1 MSQAETSTE
10 QGEAAGAATEAA
22 PPSEKSP
29 APEAPAAPAPGAPA
43 APAPEAQSPAPP
55 APRGAEAPGVG
66 PATATRA
73 PRAAWSL
80 GLFRSE
86 LVTVFRRARTMAL
99 LGVLAGVPLLVG
111 IAIRIETRD
120 GSSVGGSDGGGP
132 AFLEQ
137 VSNNGLFLAFA
148 SLAATLPF
156 FLPMAIG
163 VVGGDAIAGEAAT
176 GTLRYLLVAPAGRT
190 RLLLAKYA
198 SVLVFC
204 AAATV
209 TVVLSAVIVGFSLF
223 PVGGVTLLSGN
234 TVSLTNGILR
244 GLLIA
249 LLVAASLIG
258 LAALGLFISTLT
270 DSGIGAMA
278 ATVGLLITVQ
288 IVNSI
293 PQLHALQPYLF
304 PHYWLSFAD
313 VMRAP
318 VIWDGILKNLALQAV
333 YAAVFG
339 SAAWARFTTRDI
351 TA

>member
-1 MSQAETSTE
+1 MSRAET
-10 QGEAAGAATEAA
+10 AAG
-22 PPSEKSP
+22 
-29 APEAPAAPAPGAPA
+29 PGLHDDGDGNGRSHPGEQKGADRERA
-43 APAPEAQSPAPP
+43 PAPP
-55 APRGAEAPGVG
+55 ASR
-66 PATATRA
+66 T
-73 PRAAWSL
+73 PRAVWVLA
-80 GLFRSE
+80 LFRSE
-86 LVTVFRRARTMAL
+86 LLIVFRRTRTLAL

-111 IAIRIETRD
+111 IAVRIETR
-120 GSSVGGSDGGGP
+120 GGRPAGGNDGGGP

-137 VSNNGLFLAFA
+137 ISNNGLFLAFT

-163 VVGGDAIAGEAAT
+163 VVAGDSVAGEAST

-198 SVLVFC
+198 SVLTFC
-204 AAATV
+204 VAATL
-209 TVVLSAVIVGFSLF
+209 VVALSAVVVGFSLF
-223 PVGGVTLLSGN
+223 PIGDVTLLSGN
-234 TVSLTNGILR
+234 TVPLSDGILR

-249 LLVAASLIG
+249 LLVASSLVG
-258 LAALGLFISTLT
+258 LGALGLFVSTLT

-278 ATVGLLITVQ
+278 ATVGLLITIQ
-288 IVNSI
+288 IVNNI

-318 VIWDGILKNLALQAV
+318 VIWSGILKNLALQAA

>member
-1 MSQAETSTE
+1 MSQADTTT
-10 QGEAAGAATEAA
+10 GAASGSEPG
-22 PPSEKSP
+22 PP
-29 APEAPAAPAPGAPA
+29 PAAPEGVPAAPGGAPA
-43 APAPEAQSPAPP
+43 GASAGPAPAPRAV
-55 APRGAEAPGVG
+55 RGAWVLE
-66 PATATRA
+66 
-73 PRAAWSL
+73 
-80 GLFRSE
+80 LFRSE
-86 LVTVFRRARTMAL
+86 LLTVFRRARTFAL
-99 LGVLAGVPLLVG
+99 LGVLAGVPVLVG

-120 GSSVGGSDGGGP
+120 GGSVAGNDGGGP

-163 VVGGDAIAGEAAT
+163 VVAGDSIAGEAST

-190 RLLLAKYA
+190 RLLLAKYS
-198 SVLVFC
+198 SVLTFC
-204 AAATV
+204 VAATLTV
-209 TVVLSAVIVGFSLF
+209 TLSAVIVGFSLF
-223 PVGGVTLLSGN
+223 PVGSVTLLSGD
-234 TVSLTNGILR
+234 TVSLTDGILR

-249 LLVAASLIG
+249 LLVASSLIG

-270 DSGIGAMA
+270 DSGISAMA

-288 IVNSI
+288 IVNNI
-293 PQLHALQPYLF
+293 PQLHAIQPYLF

-318 VIWDGILKNLALQAV
+318 VMWSGILKNLALQAV

>member
-1 MSQAETSTE
+1 MSRAETSTE
-10 QGEAAGAATEAA
+10 AVSAAL
-22 PPSEKSP
+22 
-29 APEAPAAPAPGAPA
+29 PEA
-43 APAPEAQSPAPP
+43 
-55 APRGAEAPGVG
+55 G
-66 PATATRA
+66 PAQAPSSS
-73 PRAAWSL
+73 PRAGRRTWAL

-86 LVTVFRRARTMAL
+86 LVTVFRRARTVAL

-111 IAIRIETRD
+111 IAVRIQTRD
-120 GSSVGGSDGGGP
+120 GSSVGGGDGGGP

-163 VVGGDAIAGEAAT
+163 VVAGDSIAGEAAT

-204 AAATV
+204 LAATL
-209 TVVLSAVIVGFSLF
+209 TVALSAVIVGFSLF
-223 PVGGVTLLSGN
+223 PVGEVTLLSGN
-234 TVSLTNGILR
+234 TVSLTDGILR

-249 LLVAASLIG
+249 LLVAASLVG
-258 LAALGLFISTLT
+258 LSALGLFISTLT

-288 IVNSI
+288 IVDNI

-318 VIWDGILKNLALQAV
+318 AIWTSILKNLAVQAL
-333 YAAVFG
+333 YAAVFT
-339 SAAWARFTTRDI
+339 SAAWARFTTRDV

>member
-1 MSQAETSTE
+1 MSRAETTAGPGLQDSGH
-10 QGEAAGAATEAA
+10 QRLSGEPAGH
-22 PPSEKSP
+22 
-29 APEAPAAPAPGAPA
+29 GAGRV
-43 APAPEAQSPAPP
+43 PAPP
-55 APRGAEAPGVG
+55 ESRP
-66 PATATRA
+66 TRA
-73 PRAAWSL
+73 VWSL
-80 GLFRSE
+80 GLFGSE
-86 LVTVFRRARTMAL
+86 LLIVFRRARTLAL
-99 LGVLAGVPLLVG
+99 LGVLAGVPILVG
-111 IAIRIETRD
+111 IAVRIETR
-120 GSSVGGSDGGGP
+120 GGRSVAGDDGGGP

-137 VSNNGLFLAFA
+137 ISNNGLFLAFA

-163 VVGGDAIAGEAAT
+163 VVAGDSVAGEAST

-198 SVLVFC
+198 SVLTFC
-204 AAATV
+204 VAATLV
-209 TVVLSAVIVGFSLF
+209 VVLSAVIVGFSLF
-223 PVGGVTLLSGN
+223 PVGDVTLLSGN
-234 TVSLTNGILR
+234 TVPLSDGILR

-249 LLVAASLIG
+249 LLVASSLVG
-258 LAALGLFISTLT
+258 LGALGLFISTLT

-278 ATVGLLITVQ
+278 ATVGLLITIQ
-288 IVNSI
+288 IVNNI

-318 VIWDGILKNLALQAV
+318 VIWTGILKNLALQAV

-339 SAAWARFTTRDI
+339 SAAWARFTTRDV

>member
-1 MSQAETSTE
+1 MSQADTTI
-10 QGEAAGAATEAA
+10 AAGEDMTPLGE
-22 PPSEKSP
+22 
-29 APEAPAAPAPGAPA
+29 PAPG
-43 APAPEAQSPAPP
+43 
-55 APRGAEAPGVG
+55 
-66 PATATRA
+66 
-73 PRAAWSL
+73 PRAVRPAWVL

-86 LVTVFRRARTMAL
+86 LLTVFRRARTLAL
-99 LGVLAGVPLLVG
+99 LGVLAGVPVLVG
-111 IAIRIETRD
+111 IAIRIETRN
-120 GSSVGGSDGGGP
+120 GGSVAGNDGGGP

-156 FLPMAIG
+156 FLPMSIG
-163 VVGGDAIAGEAAT
+163 VVAGDSIAGEAAT
-176 GTLRYLLVAPAGRT
+176 GTLRYLLVAPAGRV

-198 SVLVFC
+198 SVLAFC
-204 AAATV
+204 VAATL

-223 PVGGVTLLSGN
+223 PVGSVTLLSGN
-234 TVSLTNGILR
+234 TVSLTDGILR

-249 LLVAASLIG
+249 LLVASSLVG

-270 DSGIGAMA
+270 DSGISAMA

-288 IVNSI
+288 IVNNI
-293 PQLHALQPYLF
+293 PQLHAIQPYLF

-318 VIWDGILKNLALQAV
+318 VIWSGVLKNLALQAV
-333 YAAVFG
+333 YAAAFG

>member
-1 MSQAETSTE
+1 MTPL
-10 QGEAAGAATEAA
+10 GE
-22 PPSEKSP
+22 
-29 APEAPAAPAPGAPA
+29 PAPG
-43 APAPEAQSPAPP
+43 
-55 APRGAEAPGVG
+55 
-66 PATATRA
+66 
-73 PRAAWSL
+73 PRAVRPAWVL

-86 LVTVFRRARTMAL
+86 LLTVFRRARTLAL
-99 LGVLAGVPLLVG
+99 LGVLAGVPVLVG
-111 IAIRIETRD
+111 IAIRIETRN
-120 GSSVGGSDGGGP
+120 GGSVAGNDGGGP

-156 FLPMAIG
+156 FLPMSIG
-163 VVGGDAIAGEAAT
+163 VVAGDSIAGEAAT
-176 GTLRYLLVAPAGRT
+176 GTLRYLLVAPAGRV

-198 SVLVFC
+198 SVLAFC
-204 AAATV
+204 VAATL

-223 PVGGVTLLSGN
+223 PVGSVTLLSGN
-234 TVSLTNGILR
+234 SVSLTDGILR

-249 LLVAASLIG
+249 LLVASSLVG

-270 DSGIGAMA
+270 DSGISAMA

-288 IVNSI
+288 IVNNI
-293 PQLHALQPYLF
+293 PQLHAIQPYLF

-318 VIWDGILKNLALQAV
+318 VIWSGVLKNLALQAV
-333 YAAVFG
+333 YAAAFG

>member
-1 MSQAETSTE
+1 MSRAETTAGPGLHDGDPGHRP
-10 QGEAAGAATEAA
+10 GEPVRERA
-22 PPSEKSP
+22 
-29 APEAPAAPAPGAPA
+29 
-43 APAPEAQSPAPP
+43 PAPP
-55 APRGAEAPGVG
+55 ASR
-66 PATATRA
+66 T

-80 GLFRSE
+80 GLFGSE
-86 LVTVFRRARTMAL
+86 LLIVFRRARTLAL
-99 LGVLAGVPLLVG
+99 LGVLAGVPVLVG
-111 IAIRIETRD
+111 IAVRIETR
-120 GSSVGGSDGGGP
+120 GGHSVGGDGGGGP

-137 VSNNGLFLAFA
+137 ISNNGLFLAFA

-163 VVGGDAIAGEAAT
+163 VVAGDSVAGEAST

-198 SVLVFC
+198 SVLTFC
-204 AAATV
+204 VAATLV
-209 TVVLSAVIVGFSLF
+209 VVLSAVVVGFSLF
-223 PVGGVTLLSGN
+223 PVGDVTLLSGN
-234 TVSLTNGILR
+234 TVSLSDGILR

-249 LLVAASLIG
+249 LLVASSLIG

-288 IVNSI
+288 IINNI

-318 VIWDGILKNLALQAV
+318 VIWTGILKNLALQFL

-339 SAAWARFTTRDI
+339 SAAWARFTTRDV

>member
-1 MSQAETSTE
+1 MSQADTTI
-10 QGEAAGAATEAA
+10 AAGEDMTPVGE
-22 PPSEKSP
+22 
-29 APEAPAAPAPGAPA
+29 PAPG
-43 APAPEAQSPAPP
+43 
-55 APRGAEAPGVG
+55 
-66 PATATRA
+66 
-73 PRAAWSL
+73 PRAVRPAWVL

-86 LVTVFRRARTMAL
+86 LLTVFRRARTLAL
-99 LGVLAGVPLLVG
+99 LGVLAGVPVLVG
-111 IAIRIETRD
+111 IAIRIETRN
-120 GSSVGGSDGGGP
+120 GGSVAGNDGGGP

-156 FLPMAIG
+156 FLPMSIG
-163 VVGGDAIAGEAAT
+163 VVAGDSIAGEAAT
-176 GTLRYLLVAPAGRT
+176 GTLRYLLVAPAGRV

-198 SVLVFC
+198 SVLAFC
-204 AAATV
+204 VAATL

-223 PVGGVTLLSGN
+223 PVGSVTLLSGN
-234 TVSLTNGILR
+234 TVSLTDGILR

-249 LLVAASLIG
+249 LLVASSLVG

-270 DSGIGAMA
+270 DSGISAMA

-288 IVNSI
+288 IVNNI
-293 PQLHALQPYLF
+293 PQLHAIQPYLF

-318 VIWDGILKNLALQAV
+318 VIWSGVLKNLALQAV
-333 YAAVFG
+333 YAAAFG

>member
-1 MSQAETSTE
+1 MSRADTSADPGLHGPGPGDGPAGSGPGKGTA
-10 QGEAAGAATEAA
+10 GADDTAAGG
-22 PPSEKSP
+22 SGG
-29 APEAPAAPAPGAPA
+29 APGAGLAGGGPEAAIPA
-43 APAPEAQSPAPP
+43 A
-55 APRGAEAPGVG
+55 
-66 PATATRA
+66 RA
-73 PRAAWSL
+73 VRPTWTL
-80 GLFRSE
+80 GLFGSE
-86 LVTVFRRARTMAL
+86 LLTVFRRARTMAL
-99 LGVLAGVPLLVG
+99 LGVLAGVPVLVG
-111 IAIRIETRD
+111 IAIRIETHD
-120 GSSVGGSDGGGP
+120 GSSVAGNDGGGP

-163 VVGGDAIAGEAAT
+163 VVGGDSVAGEAAT

-190 RLLLAKYA
+190 RLLAAKYA

-204 AAATV
+204 VAATL

-223 PVGGVTLLSGN
+223 PVGDVTLLSGN
-234 TVSLTNGILR
+234 TVPLSDGILR

-249 LLVAASLIG
+249 LLVAASLVG
-258 LAALGLFISTLT
+258 LSALGLFISTLT

-288 IVNSI
+288 IVNNI
-293 PQLHALQPYLF
+293 PQLHAIQPYLF

-318 VIWDGILKNLALQAV
+318 VIWSGILKNLALQAL

>member
-1 MSQAETSTE
+1 MSQADTTI
-10 QGEAAGAATEAA
+10 AAGEDTTPVGE
-22 PPSEKSP
+22 P
-29 APEAPAAPAPGAPA
+29 APAPRAVRPA
-43 APAPEAQSPAPP
+43 W
-55 APRGAEAPGVG
+55 V
-66 PATATRA
+66 
-73 PRAAWSL
+73 L

-86 LVTVFRRARTMAL
+86 LLTVFRRARTLAL
-99 LGVLAGVPLLVG
+99 LGVLAGVPVLVG
-111 IAIRIETRD
+111 IAIRIETRN
-120 GSSVGGSDGGGP
+120 GGSVAGNDGGGP

-156 FLPMAIG
+156 FLPMSIG
-163 VVGGDAIAGEAAT
+163 VVAGDSIAGEAAT
-176 GTLRYLLVAPAGRT
+176 GTLRYLLVAPAGRV

-198 SVLVFC
+198 SVLAFC
-204 AAATV
+204 VAATL

-223 PVGGVTLLSGN
+223 PVGSVTLLSGN
-234 TVSLTNGILR
+234 SVSLTDGILR

-249 LLVAASLIG
+249 LLVASSLVG

-270 DSGIGAMA
+270 DSGISAMA

-288 IVNSI
+288 IVNNI
-293 PQLHALQPYLF
+293 PQLHAIQPYLF

-318 VIWDGILKNLALQAV
+318 VIWSGVLKNLALQAV
-333 YAAVFG
+333 YAAAFG

>member
-1 MSQAETSTE
+1 MSRAETTAGPGLQGGE
-10 QGEAAGAATEAA
+10 QGQPLVGRQGSGRERV
-22 PPSEKSP
+22 
-29 APEAPAAPAPGAPA
+29 
-43 APAPEAQSPAPP
+43 PAPP
-55 APRGAEAPGVG
+55 APRAS
-66 PATATRA
+66 RA
-73 PRAAWSL
+73 VWTL
-80 GLFRSE
+80 GLFGSE
-86 LVTVFRRARTMAL
+86 LLIVFRRVRTLAL
-99 LGVLAGVPLLVG
+99 LAVLAGVPLLVG
-111 IAIRIETRD
+111 IAVRIETRD
-120 GSSVGGSDGGGP
+120 GSSVGGGDGGGP

-137 VSNNGLFLAFA
+137 ISNNGLFLAFA

-163 VVGGDAIAGEAAT
+163 VVAGDAVAGEAST

-198 SVLVFC
+198 SVLTFC
-204 AAATV
+204 VAATLV
-209 TVVLSAVIVGFSLF
+209 VVLSAVVVGFSLF
-223 PVGGVTLLSGN
+223 PVGDVTLLSGN
-234 TVSLTNGILR
+234 TVSLSDGILR

-249 LLVAASLIG
+249 LLVASSLIG

-278 ATVGLLITVQ
+278 ATVGLLITIQ
-288 IVNSI
+288 IVNNI
-293 PQLHALQPYLF
+293 PQLHAVQPYLF

-318 VIWDGILKNLALQAV
+318 VIWDGIVKNLALQAL

-351 TA
+351 TS

>member
-1 MSQAETSTE
+1 MSRAET
-10 QGEAAGAATEAA
+10 AAGTGLHDDDRAGGPGQDGDRTPGRTQA
-22 PPSEKSP
+22 SP
-29 APEAPAAPAPGAPA
+29 
-43 APAPEAQSPAPP
+43 
-55 APRGAEAPGVG
+55 
-66 PATATRA
+66 ATRA
-73 PRAAWSL
+73 VWSL
-80 GLFRSE
+80 GLFGSE
-86 LVTVFRRARTMAL
+86 LLIVFRRARTLAL
-99 LGVLAGVPLLVG
+99 LGVLAGVPVLVG
-111 IAIRIETRD
+111 TAVRIETR
-120 GSSVGGSDGGGP
+120 GGRSVGGNGGGGP

-137 VSNNGLFLAFA
+137 ISNNGLFLAFA

-163 VVGGDAIAGEAAT
+163 VVAGDAVAGEAST
-176 GTLRYLLVAPAGRT
+176 GTLRYLLVVPAGRT

-198 SVLVFC
+198 SVLAFC
-204 AAATV
+204 VAATLV
-209 TVVLSAVIVGFSLF
+209 VVLSAVIVGFALF
-223 PVGGVTLLSGN
+223 PVGDVTLLSGN
-234 TVSLTNGILR
+234 TVPLSDGILR

-249 LLVAASLIG
+249 LLVASSLIG

-278 ATVGLLITVQ
+278 ATVGLLITIQ
-288 IVNSI
+288 IVDSI
-293 PQLHALQPYLF
+293 PQLHTVQPCLF

-318 VIWDGILKNLALQAV
+318 VIWTGIVKNLALQAV

>member
-1 MSQAETSTE
+1 MSQADTTI
-10 QGEAAGAATEAA
+10 AAGEDMTPLGE
-22 PPSEKSP
+22 
-29 APEAPAAPAPGAPA
+29 PAPG
-43 APAPEAQSPAPP
+43 
-55 APRGAEAPGVG
+55 
-66 PATATRA
+66 
-73 PRAAWSL
+73 PRAVRPAWVL

-86 LVTVFRRARTMAL
+86 LLTVFRRARTLAL
-99 LGVLAGVPLLVG
+99 LGVLAGVPVLVG
-111 IAIRIETRD
+111 IAIRIETRN
-120 GSSVGGSDGGGP
+120 GGSVAGNDGGGP

-156 FLPMAIG
+156 FLPMSIG
-163 VVGGDAIAGEAAT
+163 VVAGDSIAGEAAT
-176 GTLRYLLVAPAGRT
+176 GTLRYLLVAPAGRV

-198 SVLVFC
+198 SVLAFC
-204 AAATV
+204 VAATL

-223 PVGGVTLLSGN
+223 PVGSVTLLSGN
-234 TVSLTNGILR
+234 SVSLTDGILR

-249 LLVAASLIG
+249 LLVASSLVG

-270 DSGIGAMA
+270 DSGISAMA

-288 IVNSI
+288 IVNNI
-293 PQLHALQPYLF
+293 PQLHAIQPYLF

-318 VIWDGILKNLALQAV
+318 VIWSGVLKNLALQAV
-333 YAAVFG
+333 YAAAFG

>member
-1 MSQAETSTE
+1 MSRAETTAGPGLHDTDRKRGIGDQ
-10 QGEAAGAATEAA
+10 QGRDREVV
-22 PPSEKSP
+22 
-29 APEAPAAPAPGAPA
+29 
-43 APAPEAQSPAPP
+43 PAPP
-55 APRGAEAPGVG
+55 APR
-66 PATATRA
+66 ATRIG
-73 PRAAWSL
+73 WSL
-80 GLFRSE
+80 GLFGSE
-86 LVTVFRRARTMAL
+86 LLIVFRRARTLAL
-99 LGVLAGVPLLVG
+99 LGVLAGVPVLVG
-111 IAIRIETRD
+111 IAVRIETR
-120 GSSVGGSDGGGP
+120 GGRSVAGDDGGGP

-137 VSNNGLFLAFA
+137 ISNNGLFLAFA

-163 VVGGDAIAGEAAT
+163 VVAGDSVAGEAGT

-198 SVLVFC
+198 SVLTFC
-204 AAATV
+204 VAATLV
-209 TVVLSAVIVGFSLF
+209 VVLSAVIVGFTLF
-223 PVGGVTLLSGN
+223 PVGDVTLLSGN
-234 TVSLTNGILR
+234 TVPLSDGILR

-249 LLVAASLIG
+249 LLVASSLIG
-258 LAALGLFISTLT
+258 LGALGLFISTLT

-278 ATVGLLITVQ
+278 ATVGLLITIQ

-318 VIWDGILKNLALQAV
+318 VIWSGILKNLALQAV